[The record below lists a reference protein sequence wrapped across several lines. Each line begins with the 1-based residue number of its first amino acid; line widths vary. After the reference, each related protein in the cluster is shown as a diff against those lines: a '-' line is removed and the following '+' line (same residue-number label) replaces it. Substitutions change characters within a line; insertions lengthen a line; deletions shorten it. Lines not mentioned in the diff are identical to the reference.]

1 MKKQTLL
8 CFALTAVVLFASA
21 AFLPSNESEIYDQV
35 VRLHILANSDSER
48 DQALKLLV
56 RDAVTARSE
65 EIFGTYDAI
74 DDVLAD
80 MPPCRTSSAPSRG
93 RRSTP
98 TAATCRSRPSGAA
111 KAIPPASTRASAFRP
126 AAIIRSACKSV
137 RQRGKTGSACCFRRC
152 ACRLRRHTEALKATT
167 LTENAIDV
175 FLETNKPRY
184 VFRFKLLEWFGW

>member
-80 MPPCRTSSAPSRG
+80 MPAVQDKLCAVARETLDANGCDLPVTAVWG
-93 RRSTP
+93 RESYP
-98 TAATCRSRPSGAA
+98 TR
-111 KAIPPASTRASAFRP
+111 
-126 AAIIRSACKSV
+126 
-137 RQRGKTGSACCFRRC
+137 
-152 ACRLRRHTEALKATT
+152 
-167 LTENAIDV
+167 D
-175 FLETNKPRY
+175 
-184 VFRFKLLEWFGW
+184 

>member
-80 MPPCRTSSAPSRG
+80 MPAVQDKLCAVARETLDANGCDLPVTAVWG
-93 RRSTP
+93 RESYP
-98 TAATCRSRPSGAA
+98 TREYE
-111 KAIPPASTRASAFRP
+111 
-126 AAIIRSACKSV
+126 
-137 RQRGKTGSACCFRRC
+137 QRGKTGSACCFRRC
-152 ACRLRRHTEALKATT
+152 ACRLRRRT
-167 LTENAIDV
+167 
-175 FLETNKPRY
+175 R
-184 VFRFKLLEWFGW
+184 R

>member
-21 AFLPSNESEIYDQV
+21 AFLPSNEAEIYDQV

-48 DQALKLLV
+48 DQELKLLV

-80 MPPCRTSSAPSRG
+80 MPAVQDKLCAVARETLDANGCDLPV
-93 RRSTP
+93 
-98 TAATCRSRPSGAA
+98 TAAWGRESYP
-111 KAIPPASTRASAFRP
+111 TR
-126 AAIIRSACKSV
+126 
-137 RQRGKTGSACCFRRC
+137 
-152 ACRLRRHTEALKATT
+152 
-167 LTENAIDV
+167 
-175 FLETNKPRY
+175 
-184 VFRFKLLEWFGW
+184 

>member
-21 AFLPSNESEIYDQV
+21 AFLPSNEAEIYDQV

-48 DQALKLLV
+48 DQELKLLV

-80 MPPCRTSSAPSRG
+80 MPAVQDKLCAVARETLDANGCDLPV
-93 RRSTP
+93 
-98 TAATCRSRPSGAA
+98 TAAWGRESYPTREYEGISFPAGSYYSLRLQIGEAA
-111 KAIPPASTRASAFRP
+111 GQNWFCVLFPPLCLSASTA
-126 AAIIRSACKSV
+126 
-137 RQRGKTGSACCFRRC
+137 
-152 ACRLRRHTEALKATT
+152 HEALQATT
-167 LTENAIDV
+167 LTENAIHV
-175 FLETNKPRY
+175 FLETNKPKY